1 MLTTISEQFLDL
13 SLTNTHTLTQ
23 TLTLTHTH
31 AHTHTHTHTYTHTH
45 TQVVSHENKS
55 KFTTISEQFQDLKTK
70 FAVSEEMCKASKAQ
84 VWCVAACCS
93 VFV

>member
-1 MLTTISEQFLDL
+1 MNAYNHQRAVAISL
-13 SLTNTHTLTQ
+13 SHK
-23 TLTLTHTH
+23 HAHIH
-31 AHTHTHTHTYTHTH
+31 AHTHTHTRTHTH
-45 TQVVSHENKS
+45 THTRTQVVSHENKS

-84 VWCVAACCS
+84 VWCVATCCS